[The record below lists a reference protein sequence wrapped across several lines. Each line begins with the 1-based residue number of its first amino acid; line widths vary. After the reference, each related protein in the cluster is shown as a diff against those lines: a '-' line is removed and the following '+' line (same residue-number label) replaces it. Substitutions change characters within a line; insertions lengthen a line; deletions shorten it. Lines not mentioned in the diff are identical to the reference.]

1 MRVSEFSYELPR
13 HLIAQYPAPLRSQS
27 RLLVLDGATGEI
39 EDRRFADLPSLL
51 HPGDLLVFNDT
62 RVIKARLYGQKA
74 SGGKVEILIE
84 RVQSRSR
91 ALAHVKPARAQ
102 RPATRITLEGGVAI
116 VIAERRDDD
125 LFVLD
130 FEDDANVYEVMDKHG
145 HMPLPP
151 YIARPDDAT
160 DIARYQTVYSRP
172 LGAIA
177 APTAGL
183 HFDEPLLKA
192 VERQGVERAFV
203 TLHVGAATFLPV
215 RVEHIEQHHMHSEY
229 VEVSAR
235 TCAQVASAKA
245 RGSRIIAVGT
255 TSVRALESA
264 AAGGA
269 MQPLASDTDIFI
281 APGFRFRMV
290 DAMITNF
297 HLPESTLLMLVCAFA
312 GRERVLGA
320 YRHAVRSRYRFYS
333 YGDAMF
339 VRPESPAAHAL

>member
-1 MRVSEFSYELPR
+1 MRVSEFHYDLPR
-13 HLIAQYPAPLRSQS
+13 HLIAQYPAPLRSNS
-27 RLLVLDGATGEI
+27 RLLALDGATGAMS
-39 EDRRFADLPSLL
+39 DLRFADLPSLL
-51 HPGDLLVFNDT
+51 APGDLLVFNDT

-102 RPATRITLEGGVAI
+102 RPDTRITLEGGVAI
-116 VIAERRDDD
+116 VIVERRHDD

-130 FEDDANVYEVMDKHG
+130 FEDGANVYEVMERHG

-151 YIARPDDAT
+151 YIARPDEAS
-160 DIARYQTVYSRP
+160 DITRYQTIYSRA

-183 HFDEPLLKA
+183 HFDESLLTA
-192 VERQGVERAFV
+192 VERRGVERAFV

-215 RVEHIEQHHMHSEY
+215 RVEHIEQHRMHSEY
-229 VEVSAR
+229 VEVSAQ
-235 TCAQVASAKA
+235 TCARVASVRA
-245 RGSRIIAVGT
+245 RGGRVIAVGT
-255 TSVRALESA
+255 TSVRALEGA

-269 MQPLASDTDIFI
+269 IEPLASDTDIFI
-281 APGFRFRMV
+281 APGFRFRVV

-312 GRERVLGA
+312 GREKVLSA
-320 YRHAVRSRYRFYS
+320 YRHAVRGRYRFYS

-339 VRPESPAAHAL
+339 VRPQSPAAHAL